1 MAQSA
6 ALTGLKVLDLS
17 QRYAHYCGKLFAD
30 MGADVVIVEKPR
42 GGCALRNEAPF
53 IADRQDPEYGIPFF
67 YFNTSKRGITLD
79 LEQAEGRELFRKLA
93 AEADLV
99 IEDG

>member
-6 ALTGLKVLDLS
+6 ALTGLRVLDLS

-30 MGADVVIVEKPR
+30 MGADVVLIEKPR
-42 GGCALRNEAPF
+42 GGCALRDEAPF
-53 IADRQDPEYGIPFF
+53 IADMQHPEYGIPFF

-79 LEQAEGRELFRKLA
+79 LEQDEGRELSGNSQSNL
-93 AEADLV
+93 
-99 IEDG
+99 IS